1 MQKTQLH
8 ATQLAMGARMVEF
21 AGWELPIQFPTGPIA
36 EHHAVRRTAGLF
48 DISHMG
54 QFELRGPD
62 ATAFLQAVQVWDVT
76 RMAPYDAHYSLLL
89 YADATIVDDIFLY
102 RLAGDHWWIVVNAAN
117 RAKDFGW
124 LSAHL
129 AGYDL
134 ALVDSSDQTAML
146 ALQGPAAEQILQ
158 RITPCTLADLAAR
171 RAAETTIAGVPA
183 LIGRTGYT
191 GEDGFEL
198 YFASERALDL
208 WQALLAAG
216 APEGLIPCGLA
227 ARDSLR
233 TEAAMPLYGH
243 EIDRYTNPLQARL
256 GWTVSWDKPFLGRD
270 ALLKAKLEPLD
281 RVLVGFEMVDK
292 SVPREGYA
300 VTAGG
305 EAVGQVT
312 TGLKSPTLDKFIGMA
327 YVPPQLAPIGTPL
340 EIMVRGAPKQ
350 ARIVKRPFY
359 QPRYR

>member
-1 MQKTQLH
+1 MQRTQLY

-21 AGWELPIQFPTGPIA
+21 AGWELPIQFPAGPIA
-36 EHHAVRRTAGLF
+36 EHHAVRRAAGLF

-54 QFELRGPD
+54 QFELTGPG
-62 ATAFLQAVQVWDVT
+62 ATAFLQAIQVCDVAQ
-76 RMAPYDAHYSLLL
+76 MGVYDAHYSLLL

-102 RLAGDHWWIVVNAAN
+102 RLGDERWWIVVNAAN
-117 RAKDFGW
+117 RAKDFAW
-124 LSAHL
+124 LSAHV
-129 AGYDL
+129 AGYGAVLTDI
-134 ALVDSSDQTAML
+134 SDQTAML
-146 ALQGPAAEQILQ
+146 ALQGPASEQILQ
-158 RITPCTLADLAAR
+158 RITPFKLSGLAAR
-171 RAAETTIAGVPA
+171 RAAEATIGGVSA

-198 YFASERALDL
+198 YFTAAHAEDL

-216 APEGLIPCGLA
+216 EPEGLTPCGLA

-243 EIDRYTNPLQARL
+243 EIDSHTNPLQARL
-256 GWTVSWDKPFLGRD
+256 GWAISWDIPFLGRD

-292 SVPREGYA
+292 AVPREGYA
-300 VTAGG
+300 VAVDGV
-305 EAVGQVT
+305 AVGQVT

-327 YVPPQLAPIGTPL
+327 YVPPHLAAIGTLL
-340 EIMVRGAPKQ
+340 EIIVRGAPKQ
-350 ARIVKRPFY
+350 ARTVKRPFY
-359 QPRYR
+359 RPRYR